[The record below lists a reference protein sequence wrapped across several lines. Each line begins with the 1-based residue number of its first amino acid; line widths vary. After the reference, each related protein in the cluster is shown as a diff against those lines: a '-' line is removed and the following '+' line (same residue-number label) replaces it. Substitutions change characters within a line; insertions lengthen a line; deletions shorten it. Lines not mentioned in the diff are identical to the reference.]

1 MCANNDERKPHK
13 ERTQRGNKEVFF
25 GFFFMCR
32 AALGC
37 RESTDVL
44 TYTNA
49 ANFTAGRPRGDQ
61 RQQGQV
67 TRSKV
72 EPQKAT
78 AEAGVR
84 ALNSPSCTTSQLRSH
99 DDTARKTLV
108 NINTADRFL
117 AVILS

>member
-1 MCANNDERKPHK
+1 MTKGNRTRNAHK
-13 ERTQRGNKEVFF
+13 EKTKRLFF
-25 GFFFMCR
+25 GFFLMCR

-37 RESTDVL
+37 SESTDVL
-44 TYTNA
+44 TSTNA
-49 ANFTAGRPRGDQ
+49 ANFTAGRARGDQ

-78 AEAGVR
+78 AEAGVG
-84 ALNSPSCTTSQLRSH
+84 ALNLPSCTTSQLRSH
-99 DDTARKTLV
+99 DDTGRKTLV

-117 AVILS
+117 EVIPS